1 MKNRDYKEFARESFV
16 HIYNRGDNKEKIFY
30 DEQDYKVFLFRIGLV
45 LGFKA
50 EELNREKLLSLPYS
64 RIRIEPNK
72 NLFKIHSFCLMPNH
86 FHLLI
91 EQCGDIPISTLVL
104 KVCTSYAMYINKKYN
119 RVGHVFQDCFKAV
132 LIEDDPQLMWTSAY
146 IHMNPVKDK
155 MVSSPE
161 KYEWSSYKDYIGE
174 RNLPI
179 TSTDLLIDLFGDKNA
194 FKKETL
200 NYFSKEDFN
209 AKGSPWH

>member
-1 MKNRDYKEFARESFV
+1 MKNRDYKEFSRESFV
-16 HIYNRGDNKEKIFY
+16 HIYNRGNNKEKIFY
-30 DEQDYKVFLFRIGLV
+30 DQQDYKVFLFRIGLV
-45 LGFKA
+45 LGFKT
-50 EELNREKLLSLPYS
+50 EELAKEKLLSLPYS
-64 RIRIEPNK
+64 RIRIEANE
-72 NLFKIHSFCLMPNH
+72 NLFKMHSFCLMPNH

-91 EQCGDIPISTLVL
+91 EQCGDVPISNLIL

-119 RVGHVFQDCFKAV
+119 RFGHVFQDCFKAV
-132 LIEDDPQLMWTSAY
+132 LIENDEQLMWTSAY

-155 MVSSPE
+155 IVSSPE

-179 TSTDLLIDLFGDKNA
+179 ISTDLLTDLFGDKNA

-200 NYFSKEDFN
+200 NYFSKDDDVK
-209 AKGSPWH
+209 ARPWH